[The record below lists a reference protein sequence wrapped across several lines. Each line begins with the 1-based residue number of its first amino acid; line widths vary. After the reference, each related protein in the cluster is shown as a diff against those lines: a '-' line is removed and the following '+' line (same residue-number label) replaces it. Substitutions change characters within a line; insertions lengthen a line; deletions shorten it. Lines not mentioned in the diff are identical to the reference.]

1 MRLEAVVVSGVTN
14 DPLFAGKGLQL
25 EDRAFVV
32 RRQRLLDKHV
42 LAMLQAISE
51 QFEFRGGGYARQNRI
66 VPVDWNVGQR
76 AVARFLVY
84 RIDRG
89 DEVVAG
95 NHTTLAALNSKP
107 GNHDP
112 HWLPIKVD
120 PFAARSRQS

>member
-1 MRLEAVVVSGVTN
+1 MRLEAVVVSSVTK
-14 DPLFAGKGLQL
+14 DRVFAGKGLQL
-25 EDRAFVV
+25 DDRAFVV
-32 RRQRLLDKHV
+32 CRQRLLDQHV
-42 LAMLQAISE
+42 FAVLQAISE
-51 QFEFRGGGYARQNRI
+51 QFQFRCVGYARQNRI
-66 VPVDWNVGQR
+66 VLVDWNVGQR

-95 NHTTLAALNSKP
+95 DRTTLAALNSKP
-107 GNHDP
+107 GNHDS